1 MREAT
6 KHEVVRRYYK
16 AYNDYKLGLTEVD
29 TAHRVEILMKDMGAK
44 PTDRAVVGP
53 ALKKAA
59 ESGCPAIA
67 LELPDGK
74 ILTGR
79 DKNNLYAPAAVII
92 NALKELAGIDD
103 QIKLISPAAIDAVLK
118 VKHEALKSKTKM
130 MNLEEALIALSFSAA
145 TNPTVE
151 FALGKL
157 SELSGCEAH
166 SSVMLPESSLQIFR
180 KLNINL
186 TCESEF
192 SI

>member
-1 MREAT
+1 M
-6 KHEVVRRYYK
+6 
-16 AYNDYKLGLTEVD
+16 D

>member
-1 MREAT
+1 
-6 KHEVVRRYYK
+6 
-16 AYNDYKLGLTEVD
+16 
-29 TAHRVEILMKDMGAK
+29 MGAS
-44 PTDRAVVGP
+44 PLDRRVVKY
-53 ALKKAA
+53 ALDKAA
-59 ESGCPAIA
+59 AANCPAIA

-92 NALKELAGIDD
+92 NALKVLAGIDD
-103 QIKLISPAAIDAVLK
+103 KIKLISPAAIDAVLK

-151 FALGKL
+151 FALEKL
-157 SELSGCEAH
+157 PLLSGCEAH
-166 SSVMLPESSLQIFR
+166 STVMLPESSLQIFR
-180 KLNINL
+180 KLGINL

-192 SI
+192 SM